1 MTMDNITK
9 AQYEYALQRIEELLP
24 LVSDSTPLDDRNS
37 IELDIV
43 SDIVEQYEQLHYP
56 VDKSTL
62 GSLMREALYEMGIT
76 AKELAAQVGVSA
88 SRISDYIHD
97 KSEPSLSTTR
107 RIVHVLHLSPEE
119 VLAY

>member
-1 MTMDNITK
+1 MENITK

-43 SDIVEQYEQLHYP
+43 SDIVEQYEQIHYP
-56 VDKSTL
+56 VDKPTL
-62 GSLMREALYEMGIT
+62 GSLMRESLYEMGIT

>member
-1 MTMDNITK
+1 MENITK